1 MKAVKHM
8 AEEKTWQIT
17 VERNGGTTDT
27 YFIQARTLY
36 DAFIAFSEAF
46 FPWNMVGLHI
56 KEAKSDEKQ
65 EERKR
70 PCADL
75 P

>member
-1 MKAVKHM
+1 MRM
-8 AEEKTWQIT
+8 AEEKTWEIIT
-17 VERNGGTTDT
+17 ERIGGTTDI
-27 YFIQARTLY
+27 YFFKARTLY

-56 KEAKSDEKQ
+56 KEAKDVEK
-65 EERKR
+65 EKERKGC
-70 PCADL
+70 CADL

>member
-1 MKAVKHM
+1 MKRM
-8 AEEKTWQIT
+8 AEKKTWQII
-17 VERNGGTTDT
+17 VERNGGTTDS
-27 YFIQARTLY
+27 YFIKAVTLY

-56 KEAKSDEKQ
+56 KEAKDDEK
-65 EERKR
+65 EKERKR
-70 PCADL
+70 RCSDL